1 MDQDQVF
8 PFEQAIMHSKASR
21 RPAEPFFR
29 RVWAPALVALGFAL
43 TLTWVALMAYGLAV
57 FFGFSL

>member
-1 MDQDQVF
+1 
-8 PFEQAIMHSKASR
+8 MHSKASR
-21 RPAEPFFR
+21 RPDEPFFR

-57 FFGFSL
+57 FFGFWP